1 MQLVN
6 KYATHVTAGG
16 SPGVRSDHMNDHG
29 AFPELVAAA
38 MALLQ
43 VATPISVPGTL
54 LEAKPPAYAPC
65 LVPRDRKYLEILTP
79 NYGVK

>member
-1 MQLVN
+1 M
-6 KYATHVTAGG
+6 TAGG
-16 SPGVRSDHMNDHG
+16 SPG

-38 MALLQ
+38 VANGLLQ
-43 VATPISVPGTL
+43 VAAPRSVPGTL

-65 LVPRDRKYLEILTP
+65 LVPRDRKYLEILTA